1 MNLYIARVNE
11 SAMTT
16 PYYQN
21 EEVKASIDAVL
32 HANARMRQNLGNTS
46 TKEELERAKEL
57 ERRNLLSVRE
67 LDPVK
72 IDRLLA
78 DD

>member
-1 MNLYIARVNE
+1 MYLAGVIEN
-11 SAMTT
+11 AMTT
-16 PYYQN
+16 PYYQS
-21 EEVKASIDAVL
+21 EEVREAIDAVL

-46 TKEELERAKEL
+46 TKEELSRAKET
-57 ERRNLLSVRE
+57 ERKNLLSVRE
-67 LDPVK
+67 LDPIK

>member
-1 MNLYIARVNE
+1 MYLAGVNE
-11 SAMTT
+11 NAMDT
-16 PYYQN
+16 PYYQS
-21 EEVKASIDAVL
+21 EEVKASIDAIL

-46 TKEELERAKEL
+46 TKEELSRAKEL
-57 ERRNLLSVRE
+57 ERKNLLSVRE
-67 LDPVK
+67 LDPIK

>member
-1 MNLYIARVNE
+1 ME
-11 SAMTT
+11 T
-16 PYYQN
+16 PYYQS
-21 EEVKASIDAVL
+21 EDVREAIDAVL

-46 TKEELERAKEL
+46 TKEEFERAKEL
-57 ERRNLLSVRE
+57 ERKNLLSVRE

>member
-1 MNLYIARVNE
+1 
-11 SAMTT
+11 MTT
-16 PYYQN
+16 PYYKN
-21 EEVKASIDAVL
+21 EEVRASIDAIL

-57 ERRNLLSVRE
+57 ERKNLLSVRE

>member
-1 MNLYIARVNE
+1 MYLAGVNE
-11 SAMTT
+11 NAMDT
-16 PYYQN
+16 PYYQS
-21 EEVKASIDAVL
+21 EEVKAAIDAVL

-46 TKEELERAKEL
+46 TREELERAKEL
-57 ERRNLLSVRE
+57 ERKNLLSVRE
-67 LDPVK
+67 LDPIK

>member
-1 MNLYIARVNE
+1 MYLAGVIENV
-11 SAMTT
+11 MTT
-16 PYYQN
+16 PYYQS
-21 EEVKASIDAVL
+21 EEVKAAIDAVL

-46 TKEELERAKEL
+46 TREELERAKEL
-57 ERRNLLSVRE
+57 ERKNLLSVRE
-67 LDPVK
+67 LDPIK